1 MAIIDTFNRADGGL
15 GANWT
20 TLSGLSAPRIVS
32 NECAPVSGGG
42 SSGAMYNAQQFDSD
56 CYAVVD
62 MPATAG
68 NVGVFLRI
76 PTRGNHNGYYAEGK
90 VGLHTKLYRIDNG
103 TPVVLGANITTAWA
117 AGDSLWAMMI
127 GSTLLAWRRPARST
141 IWDLLGTR
149 TDSTYTAGG
158 NAGIFLDTT
167 GTRIGSFGAGS
178 FAPDAP

>member
-1 MAIIDTFNRADGGL
+1 MAIIDSFNRADGAL
-15 GANWT
+15 GRDWT
-20 TLSGLSAPRIVS
+20 TLPGLNAPRIVS

-42 SSGAMYNAQQFDSD
+42 ESGAYYNALTFDADS
-56 CYAVVD
+56 YGVVT

-76 PTRGNHNGYYAEGK
+76 PASGRHDGYYVEGK

-103 TPVVLGANITTAWA
+103 TPVVLGSNITTAWA
-117 AGDSLWAMMI
+117 AGDALWAMMI

-141 IWDLLGTR
+141 HWDLLGTR

-158 NAGIFLDTT
+158 HLGIFLDTT
-167 GTRIGSFGAGS
+167 GTRIDAFGGGSFR
-178 FAPDAP
+178 PDS